1 MPRKY
6 SLQRPPARRFA
17 AVAVGAA
24 SSGRVGY
31 DDRMPST
38 IAHRIEREIGMSGL
52 VDALASKLSASDL
65 RSILMEVYRL
75 RAAGVKAA
83 GIGAHAARDPLM
95 APSTVSARNL
105 MIFDSAAFQAASE
118 FVALELSPLGPFSS
132 ASTLGG
138 TSQNNVVTTIR
149 NAEVLG
155 DPTIALA
162 LEAAR
167 RRRSAD
173 VVRLCASHR
182 VIRLQ
187 PFDVPGY
194 SPHFRLF
201 GLVTAGRDTGSFR
214 FETAHLLEHV
224 RVYLRM
230 FRILTAGGIAL
241 QSPLVEFADMM
252 AVEAALAAAGVS
264 RDEIRQAVR
273 AHRLGGSERFLRER
287 GIAALP
293 DAQCPQLESDVI
305 APLRDEFPEARFRV
319 SQQRLE
325 GLGYYRSFTLRIS
338 PQAPDGTRYPI
349 VDGGFTDWTARLLG
363 NRKERLLISGIG
375 SEFVCR
381 TYLPDSSCAPAPE
394 G

>member
-1 MPRKY
+1 
-6 SLQRPPARRFA
+6 
-17 AVAVGAA
+17 
-24 SSGRVGY
+24 
-31 DDRMPST
+31 
-38 IAHRIEREIGMSGL
+38 
-52 VDALASKLSASDL
+52 
-65 RSILMEVYRL
+65 
-75 RAAGVKAA
+75 
-83 GIGAHAARDPLM
+83 
-95 APSTVSARNL
+95 
-105 MIFDSAAFQAASE
+105 
-118 FVALELSPLGPFSS
+118 
-132 ASTLGG
+132 
-138 TSQNNVVTTIR
+138 
-149 NAEVLG
+149 
-155 DPTIALA
+155 
-162 LEAAR
+162 
-167 RRRSAD
+167 
-173 VVRLCASHR
+173 
-182 VIRLQ
+182 
-187 PFDVPGY
+187 
-194 SPHFRLF
+194 
-201 GLVTAGRDTGSFR
+201 
-214 FETAHLLEHV
+214 
-224 RVYLRM
+224 
-230 FRILTAGGIAL
+230 
-241 QSPLVEFADMM
+241 MM